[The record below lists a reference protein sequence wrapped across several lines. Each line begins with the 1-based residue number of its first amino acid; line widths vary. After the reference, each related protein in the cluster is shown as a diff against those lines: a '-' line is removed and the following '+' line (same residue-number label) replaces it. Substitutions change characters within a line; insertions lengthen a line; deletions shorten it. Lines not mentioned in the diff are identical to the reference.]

1 MKEQVA
7 SPAICWYNLPMEILA
22 IIPARGGS
30 KGIPKKNLYP
40 LAGKPLIVWTIE
52 AAKQSKAI
60 TRVVVVTDSEEI
72 AAVAKAAGA
81 DIPLMEPAELA
92 GDTGP
97 DLPVFEHTLGWLKKH
112 EGYEPD
118 LVVHLWA
125 TSPYRDPSHID
136 EAIQLL
142 IDNPDADAVRSVTQ
156 PSQTPFKMWR
166 RDKGPYLAPILD
178 EAFPDFYA
186 VQPHP
191 HTQPRQ
197 TLPEVLVQTGYL
209 AVLRRPVIT
218 ERHLMFGE
226 KTLPFY
232 HDPTTYTEFDS
243 MKDLTHA
250 EYVLQNPP
258 L

>member
-1 MKEQVA
+1 M
-7 SPAICWYNLPMEILA
+7 CWYNSRVEILA

-52 AAKQSKAI
+52 AALAAKTI

-72 AAVAKAAGA
+72 AEVARAAGA
-81 DIPLMEPAELA
+81 EVPFMEPAELA
-92 GDTGP
+92 GDTSP
-97 DLPVFEHTLGWLKKH
+97 DLPFFEYTLAELKRR

-118 LVVHLWA
+118 LVVHLWP
-125 TSPYRDPSHID
+125 TSPYRNPAHLD
-136 EAIQLL
+136 EAIQMLV
-142 IDNPDADAVRSVTQ
+142 DTPDADAVRSVTI
-156 PSQTPFKMWR
+156 PPQTPFKMWR
-166 RDKGPYLAPILD
+166 RDKGSYLAPILD
-178 EAFPDFYA
+178 EAFRDFYA
-186 VQPHP
+186 AQPHP

-218 ERHLMFGE
+218 EQHLMFGE

-232 HDPTTYTEFDS
+232 HEPQTYTEFDS
-243 MKDLTHA
+243 LKDLMHA
-250 EYVLQNPP
+250 EYVLKNPP
-258 L
+258 E